1 MKHSLI
7 LLSLI
12 MAFSARSQESNSKM
26 VSAFAESYKFE
37 TAGKYS
43 EAVKSLKS
51 VYIENSYEFNLRL
64 GWLTYLQ
71 GQLNESV
78 NYYTKAIALMPYAIE
93 PRFGITYPASAQGNW
108 NFVVTQYK
116 AILGIDPNN
125 TLALYRLGLIH
136 YERKEFKLAAEHFE
150 KVVNLYPFDY
160 DSVLMLAWSNFQI
173 GKTREAKVLFQKA
186 QLYNPSSESA
196 REGLQLI
203 K

>member
-1 MKHSLI
+1 MKITFVIIALF
-7 LLSLI
+7 L
-12 MAFSARSQESNSKM
+12 AFSGRSQEGNTKM
-26 VSAFAESYKFE
+26 VSAFADSYKFE

-43 EAVKSLKS
+43 DAVKSLKS
-51 VYIENSYEFNLRL
+51 VYIETSYEVNLRL

-93 PRFGITYPASAQGNW
+93 PRLGIAYPASAQGNW
-108 NFVVTQYK
+108 DLVVTQYK

-125 TLALYRLGLIH
+125 TLTLYRLGLIH
-136 YERKEFKLAAEHFE
+136 YERKEFKQAAEHFE

-160 DSVLMLAWSNFQI
+160 DSVIMLAWSNFQI

>member
-1 MKHSLI
+1 MKKLLVITLI
-7 LLSLI
+7 FLAYI
-12 MAFSARSQESNSKM
+12 ARSQDNNSKM
-26 VSAFAESYKFE
+26 VSAFADSYKFE
-37 TAGKYS
+37 AAGNYS
-43 EAVKSLKS
+43 DAVKSLKS
-51 VYIENSYEFNLRL
+51 VYVDASYEVNLRL
-64 GWLTYLQ
+64 GWLSYLQ

-93 PRFGITYPASAQGNW
+93 PRLGIAYPASAQGNW
-108 NFVVTQYK
+108 DLIVTQYK
-116 AILGIDPNN
+116 AILGIDSNN
-125 TLALYRLGLIH
+125 TLTLYRLGLIH
-136 YERKEFKLAAEHFE
+136 YERKEFKQAAEHFE

-196 REGLQLI
+196 KEGLQLI